1 MIINKKD
8 KIHIV
13 GIGGI
18 GMSGIAEIMF
28 DMGYQVQGSDVN
40 ANSNTERLV
49 KKNIKVFVG
58 HKKSNIK
65 NVSTVFYSTA
75 IKNNNIEIVAAQKN
89 KIPTLPRSKI
99 LSHLMRLKKGIAI
112 SGSHG
117 KTTTTTTKHTAIS
130 PPHTTTG
137 TNPGGLGMS
146 WVSDRVPLAGWR
158 GRPRHPRHPRHPQA
172 NPIKFQRR
180 PCRVIPCSPCTPCSP
195 CRPGASI
202 SPFVSAAAAA
212 DLIFDPSA
220 PHPCRRLPHASPSL
234 PPLLPPDPPSLDQ
247 SPHPPSQRRVCPH
260 DCSSAH

>member
-117 KTTTTTTKHTAIS
+117 KTTTTTMVSSILTAQNLRPTIINGGIINEI
-130 PPHTTTG
+130 G
-137 TNPGGLGMS
+137 TNTKLGSGEWMI
-146 WVSDRVPLAGWR
+146 VEADESDGTFLELPST
-158 GRPRHPRHPRHPQA
+158 
-172 NPIKFQRR
+172 IS
-180 PCRVIPCSPCTPCSP
+180 VITN
-195 CRPGASI
+195 I
-202 SPFVSAAAAA
+202 
-212 DLIFDPSA
+212 DKE
-220 PHPCRRLPHASPSL
+220 H
-234 PPLLPPDPPSLDQ
+234 LDYYK
-247 SPHPPSQRRVCPH
+247 SFSTLKKKL
-260 DCSSAH
+260 